1 MSENVSVSSFG
12 EEVRKQHVREARE
25 ERIER
30 YRKGLALLGIPT
42 EDDEN
47 ATDQH
52 CRSLQ
57 VTDTTDDRRVFH
69 NALNAQAKKRL
80 SIPLS
85 DQASIEFRNITEAG
99 EEAKCNYTRI

>member
-1 MSENVSVSSFG
+1 MPDNVSVSSFG

-42 EDDEN
+42 EDDGN

-52 CRSLQ
+52 GRSVQ

-85 DQASIEFRNITEAG
+85 DQASIEFRRNVSAG
-99 EEAKCNYTRI
+99 KKAKCNLR

>member
-1 MSENVSVSSFG
+1 MSDNVSVSSFG

-42 EDDEN
+42 EDDGN

-52 CRSLQ
+52 GRSVQ

-69 NALNAQAKKRL
+69 YALNAQAKKRL

-85 DQASIEFRNITEAG
+85 DQASLEFRRNVSAG
-99 EEAKCNYTRI
+99 KKAKCNYK